1 MFSFKR
7 NERDLAHHA
16 RKFGKCAATFLGAAV
31 LMGCVSAQADLP
43 AARWDETPQA
53 QDWTKASLSMLEE
66 DAAVL
71 VETTPADIEAWCPAY
86 DEANP
91 EQRAAFWNG
100 LLSSLAYR
108 ESTFRQDAIS
118 SNGKW
123 HGLLQISPATARGY
137 GCAAGTSEALREGEA
152 NLRCA
157 LRIWSS
163 TVVRD
168 GVIAADQGGVAAD
181 WGPLQR
187 EALRNDIRG
196 WVSEQDYCQS

>member
-1 MFSFKR
+1 
-7 NERDLAHHA
+7 
-16 RKFGKCAATFLGAAV
+16 
-31 LMGCVSAQADLP
+31 
-43 AARWDETPQA
+43 
-53 QDWTKASLSMLEE
+53 
-66 DAAVL
+66 
-71 VETTPADIEAWCPAY
+71 
-86 DEANP
+86 
-91 EQRAAFWNG
+91 
-100 LLSSLAYR
+100 
-108 ESTFRQDAIS
+108 
-118 SNGKW
+118 
-123 HGLLQISPATARGY
+123 
-137 GCAAGTSEALREGEA
+137 LREGEA